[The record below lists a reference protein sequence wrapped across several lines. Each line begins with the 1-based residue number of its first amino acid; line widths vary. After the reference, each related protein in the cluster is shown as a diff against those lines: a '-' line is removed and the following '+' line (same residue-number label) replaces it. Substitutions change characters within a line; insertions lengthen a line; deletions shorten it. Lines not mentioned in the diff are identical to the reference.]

1 MVVDML
7 TEALAAWNHDWV
19 VASAQ
24 SPDYRGD
31 ARVRDDECRVPEEHV
46 DLVGQEPLVEPHVGP
61 GGNLLGM
68 AVLDDKLGVAGEHQ
82 RCIDGTRKGIVMGTQ
97 RREDQ

>member
-31 ARVRDDECRVPEEHV
+31 ARVRDDDRRLPEEQV
-46 DLVGQEPLVEPHVGP
+46 DLVGTEPLAEPHVGP
-61 GGNLLGM
+61 GSNGLGM
-68 AVLDDKLGVAGEHQ
+68 AVLDDELGVAGEHQ
-82 RCIDGTRKGIVMGTQ
+82 RCIDGTRKGIVMGTD
-97 RREDQ
+97 RCEDQ